1 MIDKK
6 GKPISPEK
14 LGQLAEKGVGNV
26 HLSKDEWTWLNNEG
40 YTAIEQLKLIK
51 QSEMKPLPEHLL
63 NQALD
68 SFFTPSTT
76 PAPLPLHVRCINGIL
91 ELIELPTTWNS
102 GSPAFSWRSEKTDE
116 KRLSFHHTEQQVTAH
131 IEMQAHMDETTDIS
145 VRCFDPKGAPVSVME
160 IELLRGGRCEESIS
174 SSESGPLTINN
185 VKKGPMQLCIHAAKS
200 TCITIDIRV
209 D

>member
-14 LGQLAEKGVGNV
+14 LGKIAEKGVKSV
-26 HLSKDEWTWLNNEG
+26 HLSKDEWIWLNNEG
-40 YTAIEQLKLIK
+40 YAAIEQLKKIE
-51 QSEMKPLPEHLL
+51 QSEMKLPDHLL
-63 NQALD
+63 NRAVD
-68 SFFTPSTT
+68 SFFAISSS
-76 PAPLPLHVRCINGIL
+76 PASLPLHVRLINGIL

-116 KRLSFHHTEQQVTAH
+116 KRLSFHHTEQHVTAH

-145 VRCFDPKGAPVSVME
+145 VRCFDPTGTPVSVME
-160 IELLRGGRCEESIS
+160 VELLRGGRCEESIS

-185 VKKGPMQLCIHAAKS
+185 VKKGPMQLCIHAAEN
-200 TCITIDIRV
+200 TCINIDIRV